1 MKRTI
6 FILNLLANLALRG
19 AGINDYYKVEN
30 IPAPKGLDVQ
40 IGGLTFLPDGRLAA
54 CFHRGEV
61 YTYNSKT
68 KQWKLF
74 ADGLHEP
81 LGIVAEDD
89 KTLVVMQRPELTRLR
104 DTDGDG
110 KADHYQTISD
120 DFGMTGNYHE
130 FAFGPTRDKEG
141 NYYVGLNL
149 ASSGA
154 SIRPEIRGE
163 FRHYGI
169 SREQFYKNHKAGS
182 GRMYSAAPYRGW
194 IMKITPEGKTTPF
207 APGFRSP
214 NGLGFDP
221 AGRLWATDNQGDWL
235 GTSKLFH
242 VKQDAFHGHP
252 ASLAWTDSWKKGRNP
267 LKVPPAEFDA
277 KRTRAAVLFPQGSM
291 ANSPTQMIT
300 DISGG
305 KFGPFAG
312 QLLVGEMNRARIMR
326 ILLDE
331 VAGETQ
337 GACLPFIDNG
347 GLHRG
352 MHRFAFAPNGSLWA
366 GQTHL
371 SWVGGNGLQRI
382 RWTGKIPMGITA
394 MKLTQTGFKL
404 SFTKPLAKVTAEN
417 FVFQRYYYKY
427 HQSYGSP
434 QLGKKPIKVT
444 NLKLTSDGKSVSIN
458 LEKLNPGYVY
468 QLNLKNI
475 IATDKTPVL
484 NTLICYTLNRLTN
497 GDGKAPHL
505 IVSNSSKPRPAKSA
519 ANVVQAKPDT
529 LKGINQIFEAEDAG
543 RKGPSLAKN
552 NGGYTGKGFVDF
564 QASTDEHLNWI
575 IQTKN
580 AGECSLSFRYAL
592 AGSRRPLQLKVNG
605 KVISKALPFISTG
618 SWTSWNTLTA
628 IATIKVGANDIRLES
643 TGASGPNI
651 DNLTITRNP

>member
-6 FILNLLANLALRG
+6 FILTLLANLAVHG

-40 IGGLTFLPDGRLAA
+40 IGGLAFLPDGRLAA

-61 YTYNSKT
+61 YTYNPKT
-68 KQWKLF
+68 KIWKLF

-81 LGIVAEDD
+81 LGIIAEDNH
-89 KTLVVMQRPELTRLR
+89 TLVVMQRPELTRLR

-110 KADHYQTISD
+110 EADHYQTISD

-130 FAFGPTRDKEG
+130 FAFGPARDKDG

-182 GRMYSAAPYRGW
+182 GRMYSATPYRGW
-194 IMKITPEGKTTPF
+194 IMKIAPDGKTTPF
-207 APGFRSP
+207 ASGFRSP
-214 NGLGFDP
+214 NGVNFD
-221 AGRLWATDNQGDWL
+221 AQGRLWATDNQGDWL

-242 VKQDAFHGHP
+242 VKENNFHGHP
-252 ASLAWTDSWKKGRNP
+252 ASLTWTDSWEKGRNP
-267 LKVPPAEFDA
+267 LKVPPSEFDA
-277 KRTRAAVLFPQGSM
+277 KRTRASVLFPQGSM
-291 ANSPTQMIT
+291 ANSPTQMLT
-300 DISGG
+300 DTSRG
-305 KFGPFAG
+305 KFGPFTG
-312 QLLVGEMNRARIMR
+312 QLLVGEMNKPRIIR
-326 ILLDE
+326 VLVDE

-352 MHRFAFAPNGSLWA
+352 MHRFVFAPDGSLWA

-371 SWVGGNGLQRI
+371 SWAGGNGLQRI
-382 RWTGKIPMGITA
+382 TWTGKTPMSVSA
-394 MKLTQTGFKL
+394 MKLTQTGFNL
-404 SFTKPLAKVTAEN
+404 SFTKPLARAAVEN

-434 QLGKKPIKVT
+434 QLGKEAIKVT
-444 NLKLTSDGKSVSIN
+444 NLKLASDGKSVSIN

-468 QLNLKNI
+468 QLNLKNLT
-475 IATDKTPVL
+475 AMDKTPVL
-484 NTLICYTLNRLTN
+484 NTFICYTLNRLTN
-497 GDGKAPHL
+497 GDNKAPHL
-505 IVSNSSKPRPAKSA
+505 TVGIPK
-519 ANVVQAKPDT
+519 AKPVNKIIIAQPNALT
-529 LKGINQIFEAEDAG
+529 QSKQIFEAETAG
-543 RKGPSLAKN
+543 RNGPSVAKN
-552 NGGYTGKGFVDF
+552 NGGYTGKGFIDF
-564 QASTDEHLNWI
+564 QADSGEHLNWL
-575 IQTKN
+575 IQTKT
-580 AGECSLSFRYAL
+580 AGKHTLIFRYAL
-592 AGSRRPLQLKVNG
+592 GGGNRPLQLKVND
-605 KVISKALPFISTG
+605 KVINKALPFIDSG
-618 SWTSWNTLTA
+618 GWTSWKALTTTA
-628 IATIKVGANDIRLES
+628 SLKTGVNDIRLES

-651 DNLTITRNP
+651 DNLIIERN